1 MSIDIEK
8 LAQRVAALESRFVAD
23 ESKGAPKDDEQVEK
37 KEAGQRET
45 LAAEI
50 EAIERRLNGTG
61 ILPEVTLADVHSR
74 TAADE
79 EADEKVDEK
88 VDEKKDDEKKAS
100 LVDPNGVE
108 EQITQKRFTEVE
120 DLEHGTELATGDSM
134 LDVAPTGYVARMRNA
149 SARLDRVADYLEK
162 SGRMQLAM
170 RIDRIA
176 DAIDVRVAKIE
187 SKA

>member
-8 LAQRVAALESRFVAD
+8 LAQRVAALESRIAVD
-23 ESKGAPKDDEQVEK
+23 EPKKDEEKDDEK

-50 EAIERRLNGTG
+50 EALESRLN
-61 ILPEVTLADVHSR
+61 V

-79 EADEKVDEK
+79 KDDE
-88 VDEKKDDEKKAS
+88 KDDEKKAS

-108 EQITQKRFTEVE
+108 EQISQKSLTEVE

-134 LDVAPTGYVARMRNA
+134 LDVAPTEYVARMKSA
-149 SARLDRVADYLEK
+149 SARLDKVADYLEK
-162 SGRMQLAM
+162 SGRVQLAG
-170 RIDRIA
+170 RVDKIA
-176 DAIDVRVAKIE
+176 DAIDAKVAKVV